1 MKTWMAVGVVL
12 AALQASGTVFADDG
26 GDGVKFVKSCKG
38 LLRYWDGKPSE
49 TDYDAGAMGNCVGV
63 VHGVRGTLQILGG
76 ELKDDRLRVCLP
88 DDYIEQ
94 AGVRAVVKYLDEH
107 PEKLTSLVVSV
118 TMLAL
123 RSSYPCK

>member
-49 TDYDAGAMGNCVGV
+49 TDYAGAMGYCVGV